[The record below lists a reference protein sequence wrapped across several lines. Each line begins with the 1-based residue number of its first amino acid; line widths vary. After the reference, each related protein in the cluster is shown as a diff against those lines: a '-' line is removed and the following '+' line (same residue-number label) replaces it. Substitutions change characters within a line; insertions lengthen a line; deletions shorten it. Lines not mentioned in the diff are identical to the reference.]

1 MERARLPVVVYS
13 VNICTTLRAT
23 LQGIYKKVTL
33 KVLRVFFRVVV
44 SFRLDSQSRIAFGT
58 VTYHPPP
65 NPIRYAS
72 RVCIVNGARLFTCS
86 SSVEPFPRCAVR
98 HSYNVRFRNLAAS
111 RSRASIRLYN
121 RVVLR
126 RSVSTFAA
134 SRVRGG
140 FSVTTDAAS
149 LFVSHLG
156 AQV

>member
-1 MERARLPVVVYS
+1 MERASLPVVVYS

-98 HSYNVRFRNLAAS
+98 HSYNVRFRNPAAS

-121 RVVLR
+121 PSCMERVTCAVTAFH
-126 RSVSTFAA
+126 RSGVFGLS
-134 SRVRGG
+134 VR
-140 FSVTTDAAS
+140 DA
-149 LFVSHLG
+149 LFVLV
-156 AQV
+156 A